1 MIPLILEFIKPKD
14 SKMHSVQQG
23 HLQEAFSNHPI
34 MLSTIFLASTVI
46 SAPLSESVS
55 FTADSAVLYDFGAT
69 ATPWRVRVVPL
80 FKVDT

>member
-1 MIPLILEFIKPKD
+1 
-14 SKMHSVQQG
+14 
-23 HLQEAFSNHPI
+23 

-55 FTADSAVLYDFGAT
+55 FTDDSAVLYDFGAT